1 MYTFQHSYFTLKILP
16 PSKTESLVRTKLD
29 SLPFP
34 HNDFGL
40 RYWLYLDAK
49 TDFNSEVKSL
59 SLKDNQGTEITDA
72 NTILSVLGRAGNIA
86 GQSEDKGLVEAYQS
100 DALALSKQPF
110 PQLTESLNKLD
121 DLLYLCSFLVGYAP
135 TVADFAIWGAIKCE

>member
-1 MYTFQHSYFTLKILP
+1 MAFNLTVPPATNPAPFGVIGLAQYLSTPKSDSIPFEYTQI
-16 PSKTESLVRTKLD
+16 
-29 SLPFP
+29 
-34 HNDFGL
+34 
-40 RYWLYLDAK
+40 DAK
-49 TDFNSEVKSL
+49 TDFNGEVKSL

-72 NTILSVLGRAGNIA
+72 NTILSVLGRAGNVT